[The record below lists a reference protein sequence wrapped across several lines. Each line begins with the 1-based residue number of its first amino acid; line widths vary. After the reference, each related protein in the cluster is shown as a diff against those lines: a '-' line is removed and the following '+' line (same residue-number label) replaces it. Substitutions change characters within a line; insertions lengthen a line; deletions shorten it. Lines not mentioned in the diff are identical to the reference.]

1 MSLKK
6 SVYLLFVVLGLS
18 LLVSCEKKKTISL
31 TQRFGQNKFGLE
43 QINDNPNATVSVIP
57 TNVQYIEMP
66 DIPSEEELQQE
77 AVESGFTAGQTV
89 DIDLSVMSSTMIYS
103 EVFNMVLMP
112 DEYEGKNLKIKGN
125 FAVYIN
131 KANGN
136 RYYSIIIPD
145 ATACCQQGIEF
156 IWQGSHSYPDD
167 YPKIGQEIV
176 VTGIYTNT
184 TTKDDLFYN
193 YMVVTDLE
201 W

>member
-1 MSLKK
+1 MSLRK
-6 SVYLLFVVLGLS
+6 SVYLLVLS
-18 LLVSCEKKKTISL
+18 FLLVSCQKNKTVSL
-31 TQRFGQNKFGLE
+31 AKQYGQNKFGLE
-43 QINDNPNATVSVIP
+43 QINDNPQGTVSVIP
-57 TNVQYIEMP
+57 TEVQYIEMP
-66 DIPSEEELQQE
+66 EIPCEDDLQKE
-77 AVESGFTAGQTV
+77 AAEIVLDKPV

-131 KANGN
+131 KDNGN

-156 IWQGSHSYPDD
+156 IWAGNHNYPEDF
-167 YPKIGQEIV
+167 PKIGQEIV
-176 VTGIYTNT
+176 VTGVYTNT

-193 YMVVTDLE
+193 YMVVSE
-201 W
+201 IKK